1 MTAGVVVDVGNTVY
15 SLVLDKVGNRLNE
28 SLFVNLIGKL
38 GDNNA
43 HSAVFVFF
51 DFCPC
56 PDGNFA
62 SARRISGTD
71 SGATHDNT
79 GGRKVRSFDVLHEFF

>member
-1 MTAGVVVDVGNTVY
+1 MTAGVVVDVGNTVD

-38 GDNNA
+38 GHDNA
-43 HSAVFVFF
+43 HSAVFVFL
-51 DFCPC
+51 DFRSC
-56 PDGNFA
+56 PDSDFP
-62 SARRISGTD
+62 SARCVSGTD
-71 SGATHDNT
+71 SGATHNNT